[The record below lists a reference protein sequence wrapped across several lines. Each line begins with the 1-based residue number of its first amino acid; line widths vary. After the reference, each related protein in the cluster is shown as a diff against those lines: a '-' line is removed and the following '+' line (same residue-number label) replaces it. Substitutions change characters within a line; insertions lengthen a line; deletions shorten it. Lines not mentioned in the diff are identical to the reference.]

1 MPFEFEDLKFPK
13 VKTQCVC
20 KCQTIIG
27 TQTPMTAT
35 FNGRI
40 YLDILSSGFENIQ
53 ENERSRPSQMC
64 FSYAPDLLPGKE
76 QNSMIG
82 QGKCKLHNQSD
93 LATDLESST

>member
-1 MPFEFEDLKFPK
+1 MPFEFGDLKFPK
-13 VKTQCVC
+13 IKIQCVC

-27 TQTPMTAT
+27 TQTPVMAT

-53 ENERSRPSQMC
+53 ENESSRPSQTC
-64 FSYAPDLLPGKE
+64 FSYAPDLLPGKQ
-76 QNSMIG
+76 QNGMIG
-82 QGKCKLHNQSD
+82 QGKHKLYNQSN